1 MKKRWAIAPAA
12 DEATVQALHAEL
24 GADYGALARVLAQRG
39 LTSLEAIKRWLPG
52 EPLAK
57 VDLYSMADLR
67 VAAVPF
73 VMFILHW
80 LSSIDG
86 PILSLFVTF

>member
-57 VDLYSMADLR
+57 VDL
-67 VAAVPF
+67 
-73 VMFILHW
+73 
-80 LSSIDG
+80 
-86 PILSLFVTF
+86 